1 MILSTNAFNWAA
13 LRSGMGT
20 GDFIASLSP
29 EREAELFKAYNE
41 WRRSRGLAEEAAP
54 APTATPAAPE
64 QRKEPAPVDTISA
77 LITEVAA
84 EVEEEEAEEAALVHD
99 ALDGADEIVG
109 TTPVPAEIEEE
120 IEAAEPVADEPV
132 PDDDAPEVAT
142 TTDGAADAKPEVV
155 ASSAAEPVDA
165 APEVA
170 TTLMVTGEPV
180 AAAPGEPESKSVDF
194 ATIIRSL
201 PKEADPAL
209 YSRIKAQYGPETLP
223 MAQAALKEATAKH
236 RTTAAIR
243 AFISWL
249 SKENN

>member
-41 WRRSRGLAEEAAP
+41 WRRSRGLPEEAAP
-54 APTATPAAPE
+54 TATATPAAPE
-64 QRKEPAPVDTISA
+64 QRKETAADDFSA

-84 EVEEEEAEEAALVHD
+84 EVEEEEVEEAALIQN

-109 TTPVPAEIEEE
+109 TSPVPVEVEEE
-120 IEAAEPVADEPV
+120 IEAVEPGAAEPV
-132 PDDDAPEVAT
+132 PDDDAPMDTEVVAEPEVAT
-142 TTDGAADAKPEVV
+142 TTDGAA
-155 ASSAAEPVDA
+155 EPVTDA
-165 APEVA
+165 TEAEAPDKPSA
-170 TTLMVTGEPV
+170 Q
-180 AAAPGEPESKSVDF
+180 SVDF

-201 PKEADPAL
+201 PKEPDPTL
-209 YSRIKAQYGPETLP
+209 YSRIKDQYGENMLP

-243 AFISWL
+243 AFLAWL
-249 SKENN
+249 EQE